1 MSISGVC
8 LFLPQL
14 ALLNGILVKNQNFLV
29 KSITKW
35 DNQNF
40 DWFDWSK
47 SSDFRS
53 FSIRIFSQYWNEILI
68 MWLVSDPKWDN
79 FISEWLGKRIYR

>member
-8 LFLPQL
+8 LFFPQL

-47 SSDFRS
+47 SSDFR